1 MLLLWQLSLL
11 VSIVTL
17 LMGIA
22 KRSWF
27 FLLISTVTF
36 IPIAYYF
43 SGANNAWKYVG
54 VIPFIFLILTI
65 LTWFINNKK
74 TKSMT

>member
-22 KRSWF
+22 KRSWL